1 MNCKEI
7 KDLFTEYM
15 SGDLETDQKAGVQ
28 SHLADCD
35 ECRKEIED
43 LTLIWNKLGVLE
55 EELPSPHLRSRF
67 YSSLENYK
75 EQWDKTRHAS
85 NSRMGAWF
93 QGWWPKKPVVQFA
106 LSCSLLIIGLL
117 AGNITRAIPFRKG
130 DNAIMRR
137 EVDIMRH
144 TLAVSL
150 MDQSSPTDRLKGVN
164 LTYSMNNPEPE
175 LINALLDTLDTDPN
189 ISVRLAAVDALYLFH
204 NHPAVKEGL
213 IQSLARQESPMVQAS
228 LIDLM
233 VSIRERKAVEALK
246 TLLQQENL
254 NPDIKDRIELGL
266 KQLNN

>member
-1 MNCKEI
+1 MNCHEI

-15 SGDLETDQKAGVQ
+15 TGELENDQKAEAQ
-28 SHLADCD
+28 SHFAECA

-67 YSSLENYK
+67 YSSLEDYK
-75 EQWDKTRHAS
+75 EQWEKTRHS
-85 NSRMGAWF
+85 SGRIGAWF
-93 QGWWPKKPVVQFA
+93 QGWWPKKPAVQFA
-106 LSCSLLIIGLL
+106 LSCGLLIIGLV
-117 AGNITRAIPFRKG
+117 AGNLTRAIPFGKG
-130 DNAIMRR
+130 DSSMMRR

-150 MDQSSPTDRLKGVN
+150 MDQSSPMDRLKGVN
-164 LTYSMNNPEPE
+164 LAYGMNKPEPE
-175 LINALLDTLDTDPN
+175 LIKALLDTLDTDPN

-204 NHPAVKEGL
+204 NHPSVKEGL
-213 IQSLARQESPMVQAS
+213 IQSLARQDSPMVQAS

-246 TLLQQENL
+246 TLLLQKDL

-266 KQLNN
+266 QQLGN